1 MKSTTFNPDGNKIFF
16 IIHNKLY
23 IYDFINHELD
33 KVMKLDDHRYYIIGF
48 NYDGSLFLTKCKNK
62 FSLWD
67 ANSGQLFMEINEEY
81 DDTLNGFHVVWAS
94 LSPVDNSLLLTF
106 DNGSI
111 RNVNLYSNFTDMT
124 FNIDMDED
132 EDKKEFTFEKCPKK
146 IRIVKEERQF
156 KTSKGGFFWK

>member
-94 LSPVDNSLLLTF
+94 LSPIDNSLLLTF

-111 RNVNLYSNFTDMT
+111 RNVNLHSNFTDMT
-124 FNIDMDED
+124 FNIDMDEG
-132 EDKKEFTFEKCPKK
+132 EIKRNLLLKNVLRRLEL
-146 IRIVKEERQF
+146 
-156 KTSKGGFFWK
+156 